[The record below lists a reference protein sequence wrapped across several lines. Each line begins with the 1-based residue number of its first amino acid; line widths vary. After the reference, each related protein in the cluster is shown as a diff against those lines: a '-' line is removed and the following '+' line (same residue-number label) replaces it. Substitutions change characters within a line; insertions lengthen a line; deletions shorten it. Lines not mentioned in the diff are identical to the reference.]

1 MKAGFILAIALI
13 ALTGCVRFGAE
24 QSIRNYTRSDPRV
37 AELLFFADRLA
48 AASTEELAAM
58 PERRPAPVEEASAL
72 LRHALWLATPGHD
85 GYDPVAARDALEA
98 LATRSTAL
106 DPPTRALVRLQL
118 RHLRTQLEL
127 RQETAG
133 LAERN
138 RRLLHQ
144 IQELTA
150 LERQMGG
157 NGPDVD
163 PGDDQAAPGRGA
175 GGGGTDGAERDSE

>member
-1 MKAGFILAIALI
+1 MKTGPMLVIAVI

-24 QSIRNYTRSDPRV
+24 QSIREDTRADPRV
-37 AELLFFADRLA
+37 GELLFFADRLA
-48 AASTEELAAM
+48 GASAEELHAM
-58 PERRPAPVEEASAL
+58 PERRPAPIEEAGAL
-72 LRHALWLATPGHD
+72 LRHALWLATAGHE

-106 DPPTRALVRLQL
+106 DAPTRALVRLQL

-127 RQETAG
+127 REETAG

-138 RRLLHQ
+138 RRLLQQ

-157 NGPDVD
+157 NGPDD
-163 PGDDQAAPGRGA
+163 EQGETGRGA
-175 GGGGTDGAERDSE
+175 GGGVTDDVEGGGE